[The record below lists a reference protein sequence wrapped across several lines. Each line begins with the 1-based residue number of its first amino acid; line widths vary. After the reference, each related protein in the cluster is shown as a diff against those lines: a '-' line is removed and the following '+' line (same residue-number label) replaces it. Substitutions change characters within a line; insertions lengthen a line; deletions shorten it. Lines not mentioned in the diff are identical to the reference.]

1 MLTRPNPNPDP
12 NPNPHQAMA
21 KFAADTPGKTVQ
33 ELCEADIAEVL
44 PLTL

>member
-1 MLTRPNPNPDP
+1 
-12 NPNPHQAMA
+12 MA

-44 PLTL
+44 TLTL